1 LSPASR
7 DKFNE
12 TLTVLK
18 ILTEVSGVSGEK
30 VENSNKLKK
39 ENK

>member
-12 TLTVLK
+12 TLTA
-18 ILTEVSGVSGEK
+18 VSGEK
-30 VENSNKLKK
+30 VEGNETLTAVSGEKV
-39 ENK
+39 EPRFAG